1 MTDVRQHRTVQV
13 PAVRLVRWVQGFEA
27 RHGPATVQ
35 ASPDVLVLTGADGA
49 TAEVTAP
56 FPPWPVAG
64 GDHEPAPEGAA
75 SEYARSL
82 AEHVLA
88 ERRVLVVL
96 VRRGGYGC
104 AVVEGA
110 KVISSKVGRGQV
122 HGRTA
127 AGGWSQQRYARRREN
142 QTDHLVRRVVE
153 VAVGQAE
160 GARCTALVT
169 GGDRALV
176 ERVLADPRLSPL
188 AVLPQGVFLDVVEP
202 RAAMVRDL
210 PGLVTQVRVSVVEIT
225 PSC

>member
-1 MTDVRQHRTVQV
+1 MTDLRQRRTVQV

-27 RHGPATVQ
+27 RHGTATVQ

-49 TAEVTAP
+49 TAELAVP
-56 FPPWPVAG
+56 FPPWPAAEG
-64 GDHEPAPEGAA
+64 TAAPCAE
-75 SEYARSL
+75 RL
-82 AEHVLA
+82 VEHVLA
-88 ERRVLVVL
+88 VRRVLVVL

-110 KVISSKVGRGQV
+110 KVVSSKVGRGQV

-142 QTDHLVRRVVE
+142 QTDHLVRRVAE
-153 VAVGQAE
+153 VAAGLVE
-160 GARCTALVT
+160 GAGCTALVT

-176 ERVLADPRLSPL
+176 ERVLGDPRLSPM
-188 AVLPQGVFLDVVEP
+188 AVLPQGVFLDAVEP
-202 RAAMVRDL
+202 KAAMVRDL

-225 PSC
+225 PGC

>member
-1 MTDVRQHRTVQV
+1 MTDLRQHRTVQV

-27 RHGPATVQ
+27 RHGTATAQ

-49 TAEVTAP
+49 TAEMAVPFAPWPAAEGTAP
-56 FPPWPVAG
+56 ACA
-64 GDHEPAPEGAA
+64 E
-75 SEYARSL
+75 SL

-88 ERRVLVVL
+88 ARRVLVVM

-104 AVVEGA
+104 AVVDGA
-110 KVISSKVGRGQV
+110 KVASSKVGRGQV

-153 VAVGQAE
+153 VAAGLAE
-160 GARCTALVT
+160 GAGCTALVT

-176 ERVLADPRLSPL
+176 ERVLADPRLSPI
-188 AVLPQGVFLDVVEP
+188 AVLPQGVFLDAVEP

>member
-1 MTDVRQHRTVQV
+1 MTDVRQHRTVLV
-13 PAVRLVRWVQGFEA
+13 PTVRLVRWVQGFEA

-35 ASPDVLVLTGADGA
+35 ARPDVLVLTGADGA

-64 GDHEPAPEGAA
+64 RTAA
-75 SEYARSL
+75 ACAGSL

-88 ERRVLVVL
+88 PRRVLVVL

-176 ERVLADPRLSPL
+176 ERVLADPRLSPM
-188 AVLPQGVFLDVVEP
+188 AVLPQGVFLDVEP

-225 PSC
+225 PSR